1 MSYISRQ
8 KKTSSFD
15 PRLAI
20 AGGILVITV
29 LMLFFGIRFL
39 FRGTKEEPSEKT
51 PATKTETGLL
61 DSPAI
66 KQMQTDVYARD
77 AQIEGVSGYS
87 VRGAAQL
94 RITFSDYQMTM
105 AASLPPIDS
114 QREQYEA
121 WMLQPGIADYF
132 SVGTFYPRAD
142 GWYGLTY
149 KNNRAHVPAEPQT
162 YNRILITREPLEDDR
177 IPSNIRVAEGFFGL

>member
-15 PRLAI
+15 PRLAV
-20 AGGILVITV
+20 AGAVLLITI

-39 FRGTKEEPSEKT
+39 FRGTKEQAPKEEK
-51 PATKTETGLL
+51 KTEDILL
-61 DSPAI
+61 DSPAL
-66 KQMQTDVYARD
+66 KTMQDDVYARD
-77 AQIEGVSGYS
+77 AQIQGVSGYT

-105 AASLPPIDS
+105 AASLPPIDATA
-114 QREQYEA
+114 EQYEA

-149 KNNRAHVPAEPQT
+149 KNNRAHVPADPQT